1 MSFTLWVLSAF
12 TNDIE
17 QTDNNNKNQVK
28 NIQNQNNVCLSTLR
42 KVDADIVSFIDS
54 IFAV

>member
-1 MSFTLWVLSAF
+1 MSFTLWVLSNF

-28 NIQNQNNVCLSTLR
+28 NIQNLNNVCLSTLR
-42 KVDADIVSFIDS
+42 KVDADNVSFIDW